1 MAAYVIA
8 QIGVKDSKLFAEYR
22 EKVVATIERYGGR
35 YRARSGDVVSL
46 EGTPPGSRVAIIE
59 FDDMDSALRWYGSE
73 EYEPLIALRRSAVEG
88 SVFIVGSGDA
98 PGA

>member
-1 MAAYVIA
+1 
-8 QIGVKDSKLFAEYR
+8 
-22 EKVVATIERYGGR
+22 
-35 YRARSGDVVSL
+35 
-46 EGTPPGSRVAIIE
+46 
-59 FDDMDSALRWYGSE
+59 MDAALRWYGSE

>member
-35 YRARSGDVVSL
+35 YRARSGDVGVA
-46 EGTPPGSRVAIIE
+46 GGNAARIARCHHRVRRHGRCL
-59 FDDMDSALRWYGSE
+59 ALVRVRG
-73 EYEPLIALRRSAVEG
+73 V
-88 SVFIVGSGDA
+88 
-98 PGA
+98 